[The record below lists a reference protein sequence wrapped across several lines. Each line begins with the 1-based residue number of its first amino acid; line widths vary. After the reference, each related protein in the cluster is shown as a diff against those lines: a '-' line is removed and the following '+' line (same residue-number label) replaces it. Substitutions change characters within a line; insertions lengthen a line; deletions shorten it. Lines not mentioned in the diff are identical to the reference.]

1 MMSLLIVMI
10 TELMI
15 TTIITIRVTPPL
27 LHIVLCS
34 FFFLISTIIVISF
47 PPIYIVKCVH
57 INTGG
62 TETAA
67 ARLCKELLSFC
78 LTPVCFSLWI
88 FLTLKKYYDRK
99 IPRRVTFRVNGLHA
113 VLIVSIHPQTSRLAH
128 TLIHVAPCSSRNT
141 YSKNSLHRKARVWG
155 LNDKHRVV
163 VGNLWFLYGLSR
175 MLECQ
180 LFWFVYTFV
189 YFLSLFM

>member
-1 MMSLLIVMI
+1 MIMMISVDRDDDN
-10 TELMI
+10 
-15 TTIITIRVTPPL
+15 RVDGQENNNDKNNTSSP
-27 LHIVLCS
+27 HIVLYS
-34 FFFLISTIIVISF
+34 FFFISTIIVISL
-47 PPIYIVKCVH
+47 PLTYTVKCVH

-128 TLIHVAPCSSRNT
+128 TLSFMWHLAPPVTLTARIVYIERHVSEVWMTNT
-141 YSKNSLHRKARVWG
+141 K
-155 LNDKHRVV
+155 
-163 VGNLWFLYGLSR
+163 LWLVTSDS
-175 MLECQ
+175 CT
-180 LFWFVYTFV
+180 V
-189 YFLSLFM
+189 

>member
-1 MMSLLIVMI
+1 MMIMMMSVDRDD
-10 TELMI
+10 
-15 TTIITIRVTPPL
+15 RVDDHNNNNDKSNTSSPSYSSL
-27 LHIVLCS
+27 FLC
-34 FFFLISTIIVISF
+34 FFFCSFLISTIIVISLSLTC
-47 PPIYIVKCVH
+47 IVKCVH

-67 ARLCKELLSFC
+67 ACVCKELLSFC

-128 TLIHVAPCSSRNT
+128 TLSFMWQLAPPVT
-141 YSKNSLHRKARVWG
+141 LTARI
-155 LNDKHRVV
+155 
-163 VGNLWFLYGLSR
+163 
-175 MLECQ
+175 
-180 LFWFVYTFV
+180 VYTERHV
-189 YFLSLFM
+189 SEVWMTNIELWLVTSDSCTV

>member
-1 MMSLLIVMI
+1 MYFSVRLLF
-10 TELMI
+10 
-15 TTIITIRVTPPL
+15 
-27 LHIVLCS
+27 S
-34 FFFLISTIIVISF
+34 FFFSFLISTIIVISL
-47 PPIYIVKCVH
+47 PPTYIVKCVH

-99 IPRRVTFRVNGLHA
+99 IPRRVTFRVNVLHA

-128 TLIHVAPCSSRNT
+128 TLSFMWHLAPPVTLTARIVYTERHVSEV
-141 YSKNSLHRKARVWG
+141 Y
-155 LNDKHRVV
+155 DKHRVV
-163 VGNLWFLYGLSR
+163 VGNLWFLYSLSR
-175 MLECQ
+175 MMECQ

-189 YFLSLFM
+189 YFSNLFM